1 MAEKEDRVKIINSA
15 KDVLQQDVFVTG
27 CFYSPF
33 ENRVAVVLANEVPGF
48 EGTDIKYSISGCQLI
63 IGFE

>member
-1 MAEKEDRVKIINSA
+1 MFYSRMF
-15 KDVLQQDVFVTG
+15 LLPDVFTA
-27 CFYSPF
+27 PF